1 MDKAANLRAG
11 YFINLRMVVIGLTYL
26 EICRHIQQYSG
37 ITSSGV
43 KRTTSEKIMT
53 ELHHQVRE
61 QVKKNRS
68 GQP

>member
-1 MDKAANLRAG
+1 
-11 YFINLRMVVIGLTYL
+11 MVVIGLTYK
-26 EICRHIQQYSG
+26 RDMPPYSTVFWYYQQWCEED
-37 ITSSGV
+37 IL
-43 KRTTSEKIMT
+43 EKIMT